1 MKSEEPNNKGN
12 AQAPYASPDVKVVEI
27 KAQGVLCQ
35 SGDTEQYGNTND
47 PDWGF

>member
-1 MKSEEPNNKGN
+1 MKSEKPNNKGN

-35 SGDTEQYGNTND
+35 SGGEYID
-47 PDWGF
+47 PFGDSETL

>member
-27 KAQGVLCQ
+27 KAQGVLCG
-35 SGDTEQYGNTND
+35 SNPNSLEQYQRE
-47 PDWGF
+47 DW

>member
-35 SGDTEQYGNTND
+35 SDGTQDYNNDTTT
-47 PDWGF
+47 WW